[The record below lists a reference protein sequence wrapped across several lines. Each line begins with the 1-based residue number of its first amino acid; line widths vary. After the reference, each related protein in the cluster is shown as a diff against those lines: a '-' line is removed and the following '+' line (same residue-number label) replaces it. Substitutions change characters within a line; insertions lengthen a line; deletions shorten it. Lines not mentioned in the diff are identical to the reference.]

1 MTSLIIEE
9 TPIYVCISLFLIVC
23 VCVHRYRLETII
35 LALTSFPTSFHKH
48 LISRLKGLEKM
59 RVWGHFNIRHTLK
72 YLLSV
77 IAWQMPSSG
86 PEGSCHY
93 HIFSLDVCWLPLH
106 WHNERVKGK
115 QVQQTGCC
123 RMQMSP
129 WTAASADSSSLRLT
143 GKASGQHGAKIP
155 P

>member
-1 MTSLIIEE
+1 
-9 TPIYVCISLFLIVC
+9 
-23 VCVHRYRLETII
+23 
-35 LALTSFPTSFHKH
+35 
-48 LISRLKGLEKM
+48 M

-93 HIFSLDVCWLPLH
+93 HIFSLDVCWLPLQ

-115 QVQQTGCC
+115 QVRQTGCW
-123 RMQMSP
+123 RMEMSP
-129 WTAASADSSSLRLT
+129 WTAASTDNSSPLLT
-143 GKASGQHGAKIP
+143 GKASGQHSAKIP